1 MSTDSSYT
9 DWDRDIDDARTE
21 LFGALTDTIN
31 TLTRAQRAT
40 TRLAGPLYDPEYA
53 EGVEGSDT
61 AAFIADSLRYTRA
74 AYAIIHRVID
84 ADRE

>member
-21 LFGALTDTIN
+21 LFGAITDAIN

-40 TRLAGPLYDPEYA
+40 IRLAGPLYPEYA

-61 AAFIADSLRYTRA
+61 AAFIAASLRYTRA